1 MKLKKIINSL
11 SMMNF
16 HQKRCETEDFYEI
29 VFFNKDQDEW
39 NRIISA
45 FLGAP
50 IKAKGVEPSKKD
62 LELTRESGSIRVE
75 QTLFEREF
83 DDEII
88 IAKFWPWQDD
98 IHTTLRMSYLE
109 K

>member
-11 SMMNF
+11 SLLNV
-16 HQKRCETEDFYEI
+16 HQKRCETDEFYEI
-29 VFFNKDQDEW
+29 VFFNKDHDEW

-45 FLGAP
+45 FLGDP

-62 LELTRESGSIRVE
+62 LELTSKTGGIRVE

-83 DDEII
+83 DDEVI

-98 IHTTLRMSYLE
+98 THTTLRMSYLE